1 MNLQTI
7 TGVSKSLGAVVN
19 GGVISARPALAPQVV
34 DGVII
39 NAVKITAAISSTT
52 GAFSLPVVKGS
63 KVLIRGVDGAGRE
76 FLEHII
82 TVSSDDTLPL
92 YSYLVSNPPAVP
104 ASFLAHCS
112 IDPSTGLPLW
122 DGGPWPGSGGVT
134 PPVSGYV
141 VAEYVVDGYEK

>member
-19 GGVISARPALAPQVV
+19 GGVISARPALIPQVV
-34 DGVII
+34 DGVLI
-39 NAVKITAAISSTT
+39 NVVKVTSAISSTT
-52 GAFSLPVVKGS
+52 GAFSIPVAKGS

-92 YSYLVSNPPAVP
+92 SSYLVSNPPAVP
-104 ASFLAHCS
+104 ASFLSHCS
-112 IDPSTGLPLW
+112 IDTETGLPLW
-122 DGGPWPGSGGVT
+122 DGGPWPGSGGAT
-134 PPVSGYV
+134 PTTDYMAADYV
-141 VAEYVVDGYEK
+141 AADYVA

>member
-7 TGVSKSLGAVVN
+7 TGVSKSLGAAVN

-52 GAFSLPVVKGS
+52 GAFNLPVAKGS
-63 KVLIRGVDGAGRE
+63 KVLIRGVDGTGHK

-92 YSYLVSNPPAVP
+92 ASYLVSNPPAVP
-104 ASFLAHCS
+104 ASFLSHCS
-112 IDPSTGLPLW
+112 IDPATGLPLW
-122 DGGPWPGSGGVT
+122 DGGPWPGSGGVVAT
-134 PPVSGYV
+134 TGYMAADY
-141 VAEYVVDGYEK
+141 VAADYVA